1 MLEQITIEENEE
13 FEFDLSE
20 IGLQGFDLCF
30 ELNDETNEMEIFIT
44 GNNQI
49 FEVKDLVN
57 DCLVN
62 EESEKLF
69 INSEQ
74 QEVINNLLK
83 SLLENNT
90 NKIE

>member
-1 MLEQITIEENEE
+1 MLEQITIEENED

-30 ELNDETNEMEIFIT
+30 EFNDESNQMEIFIT

-49 FEVKDLVN
+49 FEVKDLVS
-57 DCLVN
+57 DSLIN
-62 EESEKLF
+62 EDNEKLF